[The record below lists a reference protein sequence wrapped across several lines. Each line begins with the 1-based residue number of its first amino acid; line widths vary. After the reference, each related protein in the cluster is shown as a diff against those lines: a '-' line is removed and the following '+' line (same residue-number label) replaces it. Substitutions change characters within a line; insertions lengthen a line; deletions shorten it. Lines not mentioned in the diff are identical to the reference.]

1 MINDGN
7 ELLASQVQA
16 FLEASEDVDVDAE
29 TIEDILQA
37 LMVDKE
43 DLEGAESRSDKQMNE
58 YEDSE
63 GELEASTQ
71 ELDISPL
78 FERNHEGFFSSLIFR
93 AVVKVWLATGTWSKQ
108 EVKQMLYLLKDRG

>member
-1 MINDGN
+1 MIKNGN

-43 DLEGAESRSDKQMNE
+43 DIEGAETRSDKQMYD
-58 YEDSE
+58 YEDSD

-78 FERNHEGFFSSLIFR
+78 FERSHEGLFFFSFLIFC
-93 AVVKVWLATGTWSKQ
+93 AIV
-108 EVKQMLYLLKDRG
+108 EV